1 MVHGPEAFCLYGK
14 PAPHEPG
21 NGELRGSVEPTT
33 PEDRIRMTASDK
45 PTPGS
50 NAPATGAAAVPAPA
64 GRGMTQLVLE
74 LIRPYRLWLIVVFIA
89 MLFETAMS
97 IAAPWPL
104 KIIID
109 NVVGEHKLPE
119 FLTWLRDFS
128 FGEHTM
134 GLATVAALGAVV
146 IALIGAVAG
155 YIDNYYTTSVAQYVA
170 NDLRHRLYHHL
181 QRLALKYYDT
191 HQIGN
196 MLSTITSDVGTIQ
209 SFASTALLSILID
222 TLTILGMIGVMLYL
236 NFDFALIAV
245 GVTPFL
251 LLFVARLKK
260 AVKKATHEVR
270 KRQSDIVGVLQQG
283 LESVRTVEAFGRQD
297 TEEERL
303 DKASMESVKAALKAR
318 RVKALM
324 SPIVAITVSLC
335 VAFVLWRGAGL
346 VLRQAM
352 TVGALTV
359 FLSYLKQFF
368 KPVQDLASMTNVI
381 AQAQVGMERIQAIL
395 DADTIIPQK
404 PGARDPG
411 QLKGEIVF
419 EHVAFAY
426 DPAAPV
432 LRDVNLTIKP
442 GQRIGVCGP
451 TGSGKSTVL
460 SLIPRFYD
468 ATAGRVLID
477 GVDVTD
483 YQLDPMRSQI
493 GFVLQD
499 TVLFAG
505 TIRDNIAYGRLDAK
519 PEEIVEAAKLAN
531 AHDFI
536 SQMPHGYDSLVG
548 ERGLTLSGGQ
558 RQRIGIA
565 RAVVRNSPVLILDE
579 PTAALDTESEKVVM
593 EALERLMKGRTVI
606 TIAHRLSTIR
616 SADKIV
622 VLKGGYVAEEGT
634 HDELVQRN
642 QIYAEL
648 YRIQAGATPA
658 AEAPG
663 PRPDAKPKT
672 SS

>member
-1 MVHGPEAFCLYGK
+1 MA
-14 PAPHEPG
+14 
-21 NGELRGSVEPTT
+21 R
-33 PEDRIRMTASDK
+33 
-45 PTPGS
+45 
-50 NAPATGAAAVPAPA
+50 
-64 GRGMTQLVLE
+64 LVLE
-74 LIRPYRLWLIVVFIA
+74 LIRPYRLWLIVVFVA

-119 FLTWLRDFS
+119 FLAWLRDS
-128 FGEHTM
+128 SLGEQTM
-134 GLATVAALGAVV
+134 GLAAVAAAGAVI

-155 YIDNYYTTSVAQYVA
+155 YIDNYYTESVAQYVA

-181 QRLALKYYDT
+181 HRLSLKYYDT

-209 SFASTALLSILID
+209 SFASTALLSILVD
-222 TLTILGMIGVMLYL
+222 SLTIIGMVGVMLYL
-236 NFDFALIAV
+236 NWDFALIAV

-251 LLFVARLKK
+251 LLFVARFKK

-270 KRQSDIVGVLQQG
+270 KRQSDIVAVLQQG
-283 LESVRTVEAFGRQD
+283 LESVRSVKAFGRQE
-297 TEEERL
+297 TEEGRL
-303 DKASMESVKAALKAR
+303 DSASMESVQAALKAR
-318 RVKALM
+318 RVKSLL
-324 SPIVAITVSLC
+324 SPIVSVTVSLC

-346 VLRQAM
+346 LLSKAM
-352 TVGALTV
+352 TIGALTV
-359 FLSYLKQFF
+359 FLSCLNKFF

-404 PGARDPG
+404 PDARDPG
-411 QLKGEIVF
+411 KFRGEIVF

-426 DPAAPV
+426 DPGAPV
-432 LRDVNLTIKP
+432 LRDINLTIKP

-451 TGSGKSTVL
+451 TGGGKSTVL

-468 ATAGRVLID
+468 PTASRVLVD

-483 YQLDPMRSQI
+483 DKLDLHRAQI

-505 TIRDNIAYGRLDAK
+505 TIRDNIAYGRLDAT
-519 PEEIVEAAKLAN
+519 PEEIVAAAKMAN
-531 AHDFI
+531 AHEFI

-565 RAVVRNSPVLILDE
+565 RAVVRNSPILILDE
-579 PTAALDTESEKVVM
+579 PTAALDTESEQVVM

-606 TIAHRLSTIR
+606 IIAHRLSTIR
-616 SADKIV
+616 DADKIV
-622 VLKGGYVAEEGT
+622 VLKGGFVAEEGT
-634 HDELVQRN
+634 HDELIKRN
-642 QIYAEL
+642 EIYAEL

-658 AEAPG
+658 PEIP
-663 PRPDAKPKT
+663 
-672 SS
+672 SSSQPASK